1 MEARPVKKILGII
14 FSILVMV
21 VFSWWLVNLNSLLL
35 VGRFLFVTDD
45 NKMNWIGLTGI
56 IAIAGL
62 IYNLYDGRRR
72 FRGDIRSKS
81 RIDWMKNVRPLVANY
96 VTDISNYM
104 YFYYLLNIEKD
115 EEKKQRINAVL
126 TERMRLIRSE
136 YYQINL
142 YIPRN
147 DSNKQILDN
156 IDLLYGELHNIGPY
170 YDYGLIHS
178 KIGNRKQTNYE
189 VVVEEYISDLINK
202 TVKDGSEYFKKEW
215 EKAKQGN

>member
-1 MEARPVKKILGII
+1 MKKRVCITL
-14 FSILVMV
+14 SSLVMIIV
-21 VFSWWLVNLNSLLL
+21 VWWIVNLNSLLF
-35 VGRFLFVTDD
+35 VSSFLFVTDK

-81 RIDWMKNVRPLVANY
+81 RIDWMKTLRPLIANY

-104 YFYYLLNIEKD
+104 YFYYLLKTEKD
-115 EEKKQRINAVL
+115 ETRKQRLNEVL

-142 YIPRN
+142 YVPKN
-147 DSNKQILDN
+147 DSNKLILDN
-156 IDLLYGELHNIGPY
+156 VDLLYGELHNIGPY
-170 YDYGLIHS
+170 YDYGLMHS
-178 KIGNRKQTNYE
+178 KIGSVEQTNYGI
-189 VVVEEYISDLINK
+189 VVDEYISNLINK
-202 TVKDGSEYFKKEW
+202 TVKDSSEYFKKEW
-215 EKAKQGN
+215 EKAKQGD